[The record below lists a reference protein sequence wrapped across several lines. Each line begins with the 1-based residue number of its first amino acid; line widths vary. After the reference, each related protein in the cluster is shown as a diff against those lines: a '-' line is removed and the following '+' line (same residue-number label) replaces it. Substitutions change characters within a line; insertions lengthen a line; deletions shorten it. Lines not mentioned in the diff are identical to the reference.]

1 MVFERSVVAVVI
13 SVALSFVSLTVA
25 VGVSVI
31 GVGVTS
37 NTRVIQDDKLD
48 ILK

>member
-1 MVFERSVVAVVI
+1 MAFERGVVAVVV
-13 SVALSFVSLTVA
+13 SVAFPFVSVTVA
-25 VGVSVI
+25 VGVSVV

-37 NTRVIQDDKLD
+37 GTRVIQDEKLD